1 MDKDARFDVA
11 VRIDMAVVAA
21 ASDTAINELAIVLE
35 VDSKNGFAALY
46 AADSRIRRTI

>member
-1 MDKDARFDVA
+1 
-11 VRIDMAVVAA
+11 MAVVAA

-46 AADSRIRRTI
+46 AADFTDTPYHISMLFRCGQ